1 LRSAGSFPAS
11 GSAARCG
18 SNIRPSRSSSTNA
31 DRERRFPVSILK
43 RGKNYQ
49 IDYYCKGKRYR
60 ELIGPSKKEAEAV
73 LGKRLNEIREGK
85 FFGKVKLREIL
96 MEDLVRD
103 YLERFQG
110 KKVVDEKRYMQIILE
125 SFGGKFVSDID
136 RREVES
142 FQAVRRAT
150 LRKDGLPRANSTC
163 NREVEALRRL
173 LNKAIE
179 WGMLERNPASRLKSL
194 PEPQGRTRFLSL
206 DEAKRLLEASSRHLR
221 PIIVCAL
228 ETGMRRGEILNLRW
242 SDVDMKT
249 HTIYLGKTKNGESR
263 HIPISNRLISVLSGL
278 PRRLG
283 SDHVFAG
290 EPKIGKTGNP
300 FHDVRTSFENACR
313 RAGIEGF
320 RFHDLRHTAAS
331 HLAMAG
337 VPLRTVGEI
346 LGHKTAAMTERYAH
360 LTPEHTRKA
369 VESLPDWEAG
379 EKDSHKIVTK

>member
-1 LRSAGSFPAS
+1 MS
-11 GSAARCG
+11 
-18 SNIRPSRSSSTNA
+18 IRK
-31 DRERRFPVSILK
+31 RR
-43 RGKNYQ
+43 KNYQ

-96 MEDLVRD
+96 VEDLVRD

-110 KKVVDEKRYMQIILE
+110 KKVVDETRYMRILLE
-125 SFGGKFVSDID
+125 SFAGKFVSDID
-136 RREVES
+136 RRDVES

-150 LRKDGLPRANSTC
+150 LCKDGLPRANSTC

-179 WGMLERNPASRLKSL
+179 WGMLERNPASRLKRL

-263 HIPISNRLISVLSGL
+263 HVPISHRLFSVLSGL

-283 SDHVFAG
+283 SDHVFTG

>member
-1 LRSAGSFPAS
+1 MSW
-11 GSAARCG
+11 
-18 SNIRPSRSSSTNA
+18 SSSTNA
-31 DRERRFPVSILK
+31 ARERRFRVSIRK
-43 RGKNYQ
+43 RGKNYE

-60 ELIGPSKKEAEAV
+60 QVVGPSRKEAEAAV
-73 LGKRLNEIREGK
+73 GKRLAEIREGK
-85 FFGKVKLREIL
+85 FFDRVKIRETL
-96 MEDLVRD
+96 MEDLVRE

-110 KKVVDEKRYMQIILE
+110 KKVEDERMYMRFILE
-125 SFGGKFVSDID
+125 RFAGKFVSDIE

-142 FQAVRRAT
+142 FQASRRAL
-150 LRKDGLPRANSTC
+150 LRKDGRPRAHSTI

-173 LNKAIE
+173 LNKAVR
-179 WGMLERNPASRLKSL
+179 WGMLGKNPASQLNLL
-194 PEPQGRTRFLSL
+194 PEPRGRTRFLTL
-206 DEAKRLLEASSRHLR
+206 DEAKRLLEATSRHLR

-228 ETGMRRGEILNLRW
+228 ETGMRRSEILGLRW

-249 HTIYLGKTKNGESR
+249 RTIYLGDTKNGESR
-263 HIPISNRLISVLSGL
+263 LVPVSNRLYAVLSGL

-283 SDHVFAG
+283 SDHVFTG
-290 EPKIGKTGNP
+290 EPKIGKTGKP

-331 HLAMAG
+331 HMAMAG
-337 VPLRTVGEI
+337 VPLRTIGEI

-360 LTPEHTRKA
+360 MTPEHKRNA

-379 EKDSHKIVTK
+379 ERDSHKTVTK

>member
-1 LRSAGSFPAS
+1 MS
-11 GSAARCG
+11 
-18 SNIRPSRSSSTNA
+18 IR
-31 DRERRFPVSILK
+31 K

-96 MEDLVRD
+96 VEDLVRD

-110 KKVVDEKRYMQIILE
+110 KKVVDEKRYMRIILE

-136 RREVES
+136 RRDVES

-163 NREVEALRRL
+163 NREVEAIRRL

-179 WGMLERNPASRLKSL
+179 WGMLERNPASRLKPL

-263 HIPISNRLISVLSGL
+263 HVPISNRLFSVLSGL

-283 SDHVFAG
+283 SDHVFTG

-300 FHDVRTSFENACR
+300 FHDVRTSFENAC
-313 RAGIEGF
+313 
-320 RFHDLRHTAAS
+320 T
-331 HLAMAG
+331 
-337 VPLRTVGEI
+337 
-346 LGHKTAAMTERYAH
+346 
-360 LTPEHTRKA
+360 
-369 VESLPDWEAG
+369 
-379 EKDSHKIVTK
+379 